1 MIEFASV
8 QYNRMLAW
16 DDLRYALAIARA
28 GGLTGA
34 AAALGVNHSTM
45 FRRLN
50 ALEEMLGVQ
59 LFERLPGGYVATE
72 AGERLIGAAERVEA
86 ETLAVE
92 REITGRD
99 TRLCGRL
106 RVTCSETLAFR
117 LLTAEIARFRDVHPG
132 IRVELVIDNRQLD
145 LARREADVALRAT
158 RPREGDLFGRKL
170 ADLAWAVYAAPSYLA
185 EHGAPAGPTDLAR
198 HAMIGWDAAGAP
210 ARAAEWLAETV
221 PETAIAY
228 RSSSLINQL
237 VAASAGIGLAILPC
251 YLAEPEPGV
260 SRVLPP
266 IPELTRELWLI
277 THKALKGTARV
288 RAFMDVV
295 GSGLRRRLAAP
306 DTAKSG
312 DVRSR
317 TRVETDAV

>member
-1 MIEFASV
+1 
-8 QYNRMLAW
+8 MLDW

-28 GGLTGA
+28 DGLTGA
-34 AAALGVNHSTM
+34 ATALGVNHSTM

-50 ALEEMLGVQ
+50 ALEETLGVQ

-72 AGERLIGAAERVEA
+72 AGARLIGAAERVEA
-86 ETLAVE
+86 EALAAE

-117 LLTAEIARFRDVHPG
+117 LLTAEIARFRSLHPG
-132 IRVELVIDNRQLD
+132 IQIELVIDNRQLD

-158 RPREGDLFGRKL
+158 RPSQGDLFGRKL
-170 ADLAWAVYAAPSYLA
+170 ADLAWAVYAAPGYLA
-185 EHGAPAGPTDLAR
+185 EHSAPAEATDLAR
-198 HAMIGWDAAGAP
+198 HAVIGWDAAGAP

-221 PETAIAY
+221 PDAAIVY

-237 VAASAGIGLAILPC
+237 VAAAAGLGLAVLPC
-251 YLAEPEPGV
+251 YLADPEPGV
-260 SRVLPP
+260 RRVLPP
-266 IPELTRELWLI
+266 LPELTRELWLI
-277 THKALKGTARV
+277 THKALKDTARV

-306 DTAKSG
+306 DTPRSG
-312 DVRSR
+312 AIRGR
-317 TRVETDAV
+317 ARVEADAV